1 MDETMSDLPKHTVWD
16 VPGVRYHDKPLT
28 SMMDNVIAS
37 RMGSIA
43 YATVANPGGDSI
55 DTGLIL
61 LRLLNEAGLD
71 VVKRA

>member
-1 MDETMSDLPKHTVWD
+1 MSELPKHTVWD

-37 RMGSIA
+37 RMGAIVHA
-43 YATVANPGGDSI
+43 VAAKPGGDHI
-55 DTGLIL
+55 DTGLYL
-61 LRLLNEAGLD
+61 LHLLNEAGLD